1 MFGGGI
7 PKGKYG
13 YADYMRRNL
22 LIKAIVCA
30 LFSALFV
37 VLGLIIFKTKRNYL
51 MIPGMLMVLP
61 FANFM
66 ASYISWAKFHT
77 AKPEQYAMVK
87 NFEADD
93 MLLCD
98 LAVVNDAGKRMFAEF
113 AVIYRNGV
121 LVYGS
126 DTRWKVQDTDTHFNA
141 KLRSRGLTIRLKS
154 YHDFDEFLARID
166 GLEPPEDETSKR
178 RVELARDTLINSS
191 M

>member
-126 DTRWKVQDTDTHFNA
+126 DTRWKVQDMDTHFNA

>member
-7 PKGKYG
+7 PKGTYG
-13 YADYMRRNL
+13 YADFQRRNL
-22 LIKAIVCA
+22 LIKALVCA
-30 LFSALFV
+30 AFV
-37 VLGLIIFKTKRNYL
+37 VLFIVLGLVIFHTKRNYL

-66 ASYISWAKFHT
+66 ASYISWVKFHS

-87 NFEADD
+87 NFEESG

-126 DTRWKVQDTDTHFNA
+126 DTRWKTQDMDTHFNA
-141 KLRSRGLTIRLKS
+141 KLRSRGLTIRLRS
-154 YHDFDEFLARID
+154 YHDFDKFLARIN
-166 GLEPPEDETSKR
+166 GLEPPDDETSRR
-178 RVELARDTLINSS
+178 RVELARETLLNSS

>member
-7 PKGKYG
+7 EKGKYG

-22 LIKAIVCA
+22 LIKALVCA
-30 LFSALFV
+30 AFVILFI
-37 VLGLIIFKTKRNYL
+37 VLGLVIFHTKRNYL

-66 ASYISWAKFHT
+66 ATFISWAKFRS

-87 NFEADD
+87 NFEDSG

-98 LAVVNDAGKRMFAEF
+98 LAVVNEAGKRMFAEF
-113 AVIYRNGV
+113 AVIYRNGI
-121 LVYGS
+121 LMYGS
-126 DTRWKVQDTDTHFNA
+126 DTRWKTQDMDTHFNT
-141 KLRSRGLTIRLKS
+141 KLRSRGLTVRLKS

-178 RVELARDTLINSS
+178 RVELERETIINSC

>member
-87 NFEADD
+87 NCEADD

-126 DTRWKVQDTDTHFNA
+126 DTRWKVQDMDTHFNA

-154 YHDFDEFLARID
+154 YHDFEEFLARID